1 MRNFNRPEGQT
12 TSDNFLASEIEKDF
26 LRAQAGWGELSAEEQ
41 AYLDNKGFKSP
52 ADLLRSYRELERAFS
67 SKVTLPKDG
76 DKKGLDKLYS
86 RLGMPE
92 DSAGFDIRFADEDKE
107 DGEAFKQVCLKNH
120 ILPQSAQALYDW
132 YVQHRQELLERGEQS
147 WAESSRRE
155 MEELKRDWGV
165 QAERKFELMKRGL
178 RLFSDDLDM
187 VEKIEKAIGTKQ
199 LMSVFCRLGEAI
211 SEDNPISFGG
221 RSGGGDWD
229 MARYFSEMFNEY

>member
-92 DSAGFDIRFADEDKE
+92 DSAVVTVQPDRGDKY
-107 DGEAFKQVCLKNH
+107 L
-120 ILPQSAQALYDW
+120 
-132 YVQHRQELLERGEQS
+132 
-147 WAESSRRE
+147 
-155 MEELKRDWGV
+155 
-165 QAERKFELMKRGL
+165 
-178 RLFSDDLDM
+178 
-187 VEKIEKAIGTKQ
+187 
-199 LMSVFCRLGEAI
+199 SVF
-211 SEDNPISFGG
+211 
-221 RSGGGDWD
+221 
-229 MARYFSEMFNEY
+229 AR

>member
-178 RLFSDDLDM
+178 RLKGHRHQTADVRFLPARRGDFGRQSGQFRRP
-187 VEKIEKAIGTKQ
+187 ERRR
-199 LMSVFCRLGEAI
+199 RLGYGALLQR
-211 SEDNPISFGG
+211 NV
-221 RSGGGDWD
+221 
-229 MARYFSEMFNEY
+229 